1 MHLRQWHVTTDNRHL
16 GSLIISM
23 VELMSSD
30 LKYRFRIWEEVWEFY
45 GRTWL
50 ATRGGVGE
58 PEEVW
63 LIR

>member
-1 MHLRQWHVTTDNRHL
+1 
-16 GSLIISM
+16 M